1 MKQSKVNL
9 EQYGNPRGGRELI
22 TNILKERIQNG
33 LSNEIFLHRNVRITE
48 NGVKLFDLG
57 PKFLQPTSKTFVVT
71 EMEESDQYCVSLK
84 KVPKINDN
92 FYQTSSVTR
101 LMDQFYHSEEK
112 VPQSPSVSQQSM
124 DQDMEEQDGSQ
135 QEHEMEEDDIS
146 QQHQENQHSPS
157 ESLPQNEPSSQQP
170 LDQQQTRFYPNLEQ
184 NTTSK
189 SILKPENLAGEDL
202 QYLGM

>member
-71 EMEESDQYCVSLK
+71 ELEETDQYCVSLK
-84 KVPKINDN
+84 I
-92 FYQTSSVTR
+92 FAMS
-101 LMDQFYHSEEK
+101 LILF
-112 VPQSPSVSQQSM
+112 
-124 DQDMEEQDGSQ
+124 EQLGGST
-135 QEHEMEEDDIS
+135 I
-146 QQHQENQHSPS
+146 
-157 ESLPQNEPSSQQP
+157 
-170 LDQQQTRFYPNLEQ
+170 
-184 NTTSK
+184 K
-189 SILKPENLAGEDL
+189 
-202 QYLGM
+202 